1 MPHQHPLHPE
11 QRSHCRLLG
20 PLATSAVTR
29 RRVRRWP
36 SQRHAAPHSP
46 RARRR
51 ALRGCRLSSSPIP
64 AADWPWS
71 HRGWGLG
78 PGRGWGIP
86 NWEEPRVVLLVE
98 AGGALD
104 WHRAPAAHCSV
115 LLLPY
120 FLLFFWRDA
129 LATGGCR
136 MLPLPSPCP
145 QLWGAPGYPLL
156 PLRGGGRRVHEGWG
170 AQRCV
175 AFGPGGGAPHLAG
188 HRRAPPVLTT
198 AVMGHSRGASA

>member
-1 MPHQHPLHPE
+1 M
-11 QRSHCRLLG
+11 
-20 PLATSAVTR
+20 
-29 RRVRRWP
+29 
-36 SQRHAAPHSP
+36 
-46 RARRR
+46 
-51 ALRGCRLSSSPIP
+51 
-64 AADWPWS
+64 
-71 HRGWGLG
+71 
-78 PGRGWGIP
+78 
-86 NWEEPRVVLLVE
+86 VLLVE

-104 WHRAPAAHCSV
+104 WHRAPAALCSV

-145 QLWGAPGYPLL
+145 QLWGAPGHPLL